1 MVERIKIDLPVEP
14 LLQLV
19 KAVAVLRQQPHDLRH
34 DGLNGHVVG
43 LEEAEAVLDPLA
55 HLVDAHIAALVSDLG
70 GEDEYFVGLV
80 VVAEALGEGVHQ
92 PLGDA
97 AYAEALHDNTVVEA
111 ENFGRPGVSL
121 SRKTRGLSERPNSTG
136 PVGQGEG
143 TYRTRRS
150 PCTSASA
157 GKFTEA
163 KAS

>member
-55 HLVDAHIAALVSDLG
+55 HLVDAHVAALVSDLG
-70 GEDEYFVGLV
+70 GEDEHFVGLV

-97 AYAEALHDNTVVEA
+97 AYAEALHDDAVVEA
-111 ENFGRPGVSL
+111 ENFG
-121 SRKTRGLSERPNSTG
+121 N
-136 PVGQGEG
+136 
-143 TYRTRRS
+143 
-150 PCTSASA
+150 
-157 GKFTEA
+157 
-163 KAS
+163 